1 MSTNT
6 TTNTNKS
13 KTLNPTERKWF
24 ALLRLVCY
32 VWVYIVLVIFNHYTP
47 QYTELIEP
55 ATRLVF
61 GLGGFCLGRN
71 FRLFFPHKA

>member
-6 TTNTNKS
+6 TNKS

-24 ALLRLVCY
+24 ALVRLVCY
-32 VWVYIVLVIFNHYTP
+32 AWIIVVLVIFNHYTP
-47 QYTELIEP
+47 QYGELIEP
-55 ATRLVF
+55 TIRMVF

-71 FRLFFPHKA
+71 YRLIFPK